1 MDLLRFSYSSNLV
14 YVADYYCH
22 HRRYYY
28 NYELVL
34 SYMFQAI
41 SLHRDPTGKEIFSHM
56 DPSKRSEKSEIKDNH
71 NDMAV
76 NLADLTDYEKVV
88 LLNSQMARLKE
99 TLSDKIKRIAEL
111 ESIINSTA

>member
-1 MDLLRFSYSSNLV
+1 
-14 YVADYYCH
+14 
-22 HRRYYY
+22 
-28 NYELVL
+28 
-34 SYMFQAI
+34 MFQAI
-41 SLHRDPTGKEIFSHM
+41 SLHWDPTGKEIFSHM

-76 NLADLTDYEKVV
+76 NLADLTDSEKVV

-111 ESIINSTA
+111 ESIINSTV